1 MLKNKDSKAY
11 KAFMKIKTPRRICL
25 TGTPFQNN
33 LLEYYRMV
41 SFVRPNLLG
50 HSEWSFRKTFVDHI
64 QFGMVSDAPEAV
76 KNSADESLTRLV
88 EILEPYIHRRD
99 VSLLR
104 KDLPYLQQVCL
115 HVPPTKIQHAFY
127 NAFRQHHLVT
137 NEKNFLKQYS
147 ALRTIHN
154 HPGTLFCREGKSKD
168 LEIKNRNSKDKSQ
181 MEEKDFKLPAIKT
194 EPTEFELSGKCKRSQ
209 EPPEADTIIEILS
222 SDEEEDDI
230 DESYEPDNQW
240 WTKLSK
246 KLGVVKMKQIER
258 YAIILTQ
265 ISTFLCRINLR
276 RKPNKCIENAFA
288 FSNSI
293 YSQWQQVC
301 HPFAYSGTRNCI
313 GREDNCV

>member
-1 MLKNKDSKAY
+1 MLKNKESKAY
-11 KAFMKIKTPRRICL
+11 KAFIKIKTLRRICL

-50 HSEWSFRKTFVDHI
+50 DSECSFRKTFVDQI

-76 KNSADESLTRLV
+76 KLLADESLTKLV
-88 EILEPYIHRRD
+88 DKLEPFIQRRD

-104 KDLPYLQQVCL
+104 NDLPYLQQVCL

-127 NAFRQHHLVT
+127 NAFRQHQEVT

-154 HPGTLFCREGKSKD
+154 HPGTLFYRDKKSKD
-168 LEIKNRNSKDKSQ
+168 LEIKKRHSRGNSPV
-181 MEEKDFKLPAIKT
+181 EEKASKLPAIKT
-194 EPTEFELSGKCKRSQ
+194 EPIEFELPEKYNRSQ
-209 EPPEADTIIEILS
+209 EPPDADTIIEIFS
-222 SDEEEDDI
+222 SDEEEDDT
-230 DESYEPDNQW
+230 DESYETNNKW

-246 KLGVVKMKQIER
+246 RFGIERMKRIER

-265 ISTFLCRINLR
+265 TSMF
-276 RKPNKCIENAFA
+276 
-288 FSNSI
+288 
-293 YSQWQQVC
+293 VC
-301 HPFAYSGTRNCI
+301 
-313 GREDNCV
+313 